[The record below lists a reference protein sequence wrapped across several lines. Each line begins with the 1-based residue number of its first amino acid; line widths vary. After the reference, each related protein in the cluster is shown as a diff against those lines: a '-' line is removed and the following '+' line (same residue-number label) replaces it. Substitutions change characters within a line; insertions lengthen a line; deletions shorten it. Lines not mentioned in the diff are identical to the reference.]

1 MKTFVSKATRTS
13 AVFGQGTINV
23 SGFNVYTL
31 KLRLKQFDLLRLAIE
46 SAKEMYGDL
55 CNLNRLNCRLVHGKN
70 HNTYAY
76 YEFATTDAEMYSNIL
91 RGLDLCRADVKM
103 VEYGRLMTGDRHYLS
118 DAFSTTLARL
128 REMEETRFHVCD
140 DDDLPF

>member
-46 SAKEMYGDL
+46 TNRQPSGL
-55 CNLNRLNCRLVHGKN
+55 LNLLNCRLVEGKN
-70 HNTYAY
+70 RNTYAY
-76 YEFATTDAEMYSNIL
+76 YEYATTDANLYRNVL
-91 RGLDLCRADVKM
+91 RGLDLCRAEVKM
-103 VEYGRLMTGDRHYLS
+103 VEYHRLLSEDRHHLPETF
-118 DAFSTTLARL
+118 ATTLAML
-128 REMEETRFHVCD
+128 REREMVIHSQHFWD
-140 DDDLPF
+140 GDLPF